1 MLNLKPAKVYKDQS
15 LASMDFLPAESVHAS
30 QGYHT
35 CDKVFL
41 MFFLMLIEASP
52 FTYSL
57 IQPQAFFSSFKS
69 ENPAS
74 SL

>member
-35 CDKVFL
+35 CDKVF
-41 MFFLMLIEASP
+41 
-52 FTYSL
+52 
-57 IQPQAFFSSFKS
+57 
-69 ENPAS
+69 
-74 SL
+74 